1 MAVIQWGVNR
11 LPWRHRSKLVP
22 RRDYQYDFVPGL
34 TKKTRGN
41 HAMTI
46 VAKYYIMLPKPG
58 AIELLLLLFI
68 IAGVAY
74 SFARKSGR

>member
-1 MAVIQWGVNR
+1 
-11 LPWRHRSKLVP
+11 
-22 RRDYQYDFVPGL
+22 
-34 TKKTRGN
+34 
-41 HAMTI
+41 MTI

-58 AIELLLLLFI
+58 AIELLLLLLFI